1 MTDAVERNGGDAEA
15 KAFPGA
21 PAIMLVGAFLAGIGL
36 FLIGAPTPPFVKILG
51 FLLFLVGVI
60 IFAL

>member
-1 MTDAVERNGGDAEA
+1 MDYANGGEAEVQ
-15 KAFPGA
+15 AFPKCVLG
-21 PAIMLVGAFLAGIGL
+21 MLVGALLAGIGL
-36 FLIGAPTPPFVKILG
+36 FLIGAPTPPFVKLLG